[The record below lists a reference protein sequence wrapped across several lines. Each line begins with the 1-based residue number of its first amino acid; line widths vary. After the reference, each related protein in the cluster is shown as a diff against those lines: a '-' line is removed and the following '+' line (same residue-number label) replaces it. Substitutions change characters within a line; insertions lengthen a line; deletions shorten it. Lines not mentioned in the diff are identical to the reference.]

1 MEFICLDNGIHRV
14 PSNSLTALNLLR
26 WLYLGGNSM
35 QQLDNGAFS
44 GLNQLEILT
53 LNDNKLL
60 SIHPN
65 TFKEL
70 PLLVSLN

>member
-1 MEFICLDNGIHRV
+1 M

-44 GLNQLEILT
+44 GLNQLQTLT

-60 SIHPN
+60 SVHSN

-70 PLLVSLN
+70 PLLVSYYLITINYMYILI

>member
-1 MEFICLDNGIHRV
+1 
-14 PSNSLTALNLLR
+14 
-26 WLYLGGNSM
+26 M

-44 GLNQLEILT
+44 GLNQLQVLT

-70 PLLVSLN
+70 PLLVSSK